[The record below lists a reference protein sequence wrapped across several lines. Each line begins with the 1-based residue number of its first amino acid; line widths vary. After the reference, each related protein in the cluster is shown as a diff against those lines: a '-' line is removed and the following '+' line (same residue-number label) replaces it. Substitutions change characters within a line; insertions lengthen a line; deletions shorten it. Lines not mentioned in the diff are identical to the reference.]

1 MFRYIGVAREW
12 GTGEGNS
19 PQGPRIQDWQN
30 TKNRIESRN
39 RKKTTF
45 ELSGLVRPKM
55 TKMNK
60 LNLLSGL
67 GVLPRTPFGELTA
80 LPQTL

>member
-39 RKKTTF
+39 RKK
-45 ELSGLVRPKM
+45 
-55 TKMNK
+55 NDI
-60 LNLLSGL
+60 
-67 GVLPRTPFGELTA
+67 
-80 LPQTL
+80 